1 MSTVSLPHHSSLTT
15 MRREAR
21 RLRTAFLARHP
32 DALGLVA
39 RHAPRSLTGPALPLH
54 LAQLVVARAHGFR
67 SWPALKRYFD
77 LADGHRFDGSP
88 EPADEAP
95 ADRFCRLATL
105 HYDGDDPARRT
116 EASALLAAAPDLV
129 HEHIWAAAT
138 AADLDALRRHL
149 DHDPS
154 LASRRGGPYR
164 WSALYYLAYARPA
177 VPAEAVIGTARLLLT
192 GGADPNEG
200 YLWGGQP
207 TPFTLLTGVFGEGE
221 QGPEAQPAH
230 PHVSP
235 LARLL
240 LEAGAD
246 PNDGQTL
253 YNRMFQPA
261 DDHLELLFAFGLGSG
276 GGGPWRALLGDVLD
290 TPVGL
295 LRSQLSWAIDHGFAR
310 RVRLL
315 LEHGVDPVLPL
326 PDGRDPVAAA
336 LLSGRP
342 LIVGL
347 LREAGAVAP
356 NLDPVE
362 ALIAAVMAGD
372 RERADFLV
380 AADPELTTVAR
391 RRRPGLMVW
400 AAARQR
406 PDALRLLAGL
416 GFDPNALGRGDLPV
430 EQEWQT
436 ALHQAAGD
444 GDVALV
450 ALLLDLGADPSVLD
464 RRFHA
469 TPASWARHFGH
480 DEIVAM
486 LGDGPGSPGGRVR
499 PSPDSRPGHG
509 RRRIVGPE

>member
-1 MSTVSLPHHSSLTT
+1 MSTVSLPHPSSLTT

-21 RLRTAFLARHP
+21 RLRTAFRARQP
-32 DALGLVA
+32 DALGLVE
-39 RHAPRSLTGPALPLH
+39 RHAPRSLAAPALPLH

-67 SWPALKRYFD
+67 SWPALKHYFD
-77 LADGHRFDGSP
+77 LTDGHRFDGST
-88 EPADEAP
+88 EPADEPP

-105 HYDGDDPARRT
+105 RYDGDDPTRRT
-116 EASALLAAAPDLV
+116 EASALLAAVPDLV
-129 HEHIWAAAT
+129 HAHIWAAAT
-138 AADLDALRRHL
+138 AADLDAVGRHL
-149 DHDPS
+149 DQDPS

-164 WSALYYLAYARPA
+164 WGALYYLAYARPA
-177 VPAEAVIGTARLLLT
+177 VTAEAVIGTARLLLS

-230 PHVSP
+230 PHMSA

-276 GGGPWRALLGDVLD
+276 DGGPWRALMGDVLD
-290 TPVGL
+290 TPIGL
-295 LRSQLSWAIDHGFAR
+295 LRSQLSWAIDHGFAG

-315 LEHGVDPVLPL
+315 LDHGVDPALPL

-336 LLSGRP
+336 LVAGQG
-342 LIVGL
+342 LIVGVL
-347 LREAGAVAP
+347 MEAGAAEP
-356 NLDPVE
+356 DLDPVE
-362 ALIAAVMAGD
+362 ALIAAVMSGD
-372 RERADFLV
+372 RERSDLLV
-380 AADPELTTVAR
+380 AADPGLTTAAR

-400 AAARQR
+400 ATAQQR

-416 GFDPNALGRGDLPV
+416 GFDPSALGRGDAPI

-450 ALLLDLGADPSVLD
+450 ALLLDLGADPNVLD

-469 TPASWARHFGH
+469 TPASWARHFGY
-480 DEIVAM
+480 DEIVEM
-486 LGDGPGSPGGRVR
+486 LGDGPDLPAGR
-499 PSPDSRPGHG
+499 
-509 RRRIVGPE
+509 